1 MKQLVWAISAKNS
14 LSGHQGYSP
23 NMLVFALNPN
33 YPNVLTSELPALE
46 TQVSSVTV
54 ENNLKTMSSAREA
67 FIQSEC
73 SEKIKRAVKH
83 KVRSCNDAGFE
94 NGDKVYYKLNNNPKW
109 KEPGYVI
116 GQENKNVLVKHGGE
130 LIRVHPASLL
140 HVHTA
145 NSISFEE
152 IEQSSQQTQQK
163 KENESQQKEED
174 GSQQKENNKSNDE
187 VDMSDDDSETPDD
200 NETPENNANK
210 IHISNK
216 EGSIIIK
223 MMHPLPQTRQ
233 RVCIYLQS
241 NRVSHAN

>member
-83 KVRSCNDAGFE
+83 KVRSCNDAVFE

-109 KEPGYVI
+109 KEAGYVI
-116 GQENKNVLVKHGGE
+116 GQENKNV
-130 LIRVHPASLL
+130 S
-140 HVHTA
+140 
-145 NSISFEE
+145 
-152 IEQSSQQTQQK
+152 
-163 KENESQQKEED
+163 
-174 GSQQKENNKSNDE
+174 
-187 VDMSDDDSETPDD
+187 
-200 NETPENNANK
+200 
-210 IHISNK
+210 
-216 EGSIIIK
+216 
-223 MMHPLPQTRQ
+223 
-233 RVCIYLQS
+233 
-241 NRVSHAN
+241 